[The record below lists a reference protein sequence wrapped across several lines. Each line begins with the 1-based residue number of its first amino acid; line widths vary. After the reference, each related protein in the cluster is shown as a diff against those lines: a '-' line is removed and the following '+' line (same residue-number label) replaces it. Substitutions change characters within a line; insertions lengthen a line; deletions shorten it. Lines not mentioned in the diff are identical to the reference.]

1 MKYLVNRT
9 ITLGVG
15 VSKYP
20 LICFLCLTAAV
31 PVVHAA
37 NLRLNIE
44 GLEGQLNQNVRV
56 QLSNISQDEVVPNG
70 RFRARVEK
78 AIKDK
83 DASFQDEAREYLHLF
98 KENHNLN

>member
-1 MKYLVNRT
+1 M
-9 ITLGVG
+9 
-15 VSKYP
+15 
-20 LICFLCLTAAV
+20 

-78 AIKDK
+78 AIKEGLK
-83 DASFQDEAREYLHLF
+83 PLGYYQPTVEFSYEEKNPACSFRFNRQGHSWRTYFIEGSDC
-98 KENHNLN
+98 